1 VGTITAR
8 SLSDPE
14 GVEISRRNGELAPA
28 PVALP
33 APSEA
38 AAAPRSRRSPR
49 LSDAATPTVLVF
61 LVLLLVLSDL
71 VSDIADGAPL
81 YHMAGMIAGTILSL
95 VCLGFMW
102 RLLSSY
108 RSRERA
114 LAVEL
119 DSTRADLVEWRAK
132 AADTLQ
138 GLGVLIDRQFDRWG
152 LSPAER
158 DVGLFLMK
166 GFSFREIASLRH
178 SSERTVRQ
186 QAQAVYSKADLA
198 GRAELAAFFLED
210 LLPPP
215 SEATRTPPPAMVST
229 GSD

>member
-1 VGTITAR
+1 MA
-8 SLSDPE
+8 
-14 GVEISRRNGELAPA
+14 APA
-28 PVALP
+28 Q
-33 APSEA
+33 
-38 AAAPRSRRSPR
+38 
-49 LSDAATPTVLVF
+49 
-61 LVLLLVLSDL
+61 
-71 VSDIADGAPL
+71 
-81 YHMAGMIAGTILSL
+81 
-95 VCLGFMW
+95 
-102 RLLSSY
+102 Y
-108 RSRERA
+108 RFQARA

-132 AADTLQ
+132 AAETLQ
-138 GLGVLIDRQFDRWG
+138 GLGLLIDRQFDSWG

-166 GFSFREIASLRH
+166 GFSLREIANLRQ

-215 SEATRTPPPAMVST
+215 PEGIRTPPPRALSARP
-229 GSD
+229 G